1 MKLTATRERYPD
13 GTPVQ
18 NLEERIAFIEK
29 HGLNSENILRL
40 NPALNSIERMTENIE
55 FISNLG
61 LSNKVFERVP
71 QLFSYSIENNLEPK
85 VEYINDL
92 GLSNK
97 VFERFP
103 QLFNLSIE
111 NNLEPKV
118 EYINDLGLSN
128 KVFERVP
135 RLFSYSMKNRIWP
148 RSELLRE
155 AGFDAGEELMKHISL
170 PNHRFEAKY
179 GILEREIFEKAA
191 EYQS

>member
-55 FISNLG
+55 FISN
-61 LSNKVFERVP
+61 
-71 QLFSYSIENNLEPK
+71 
-85 VEYINDL
+85 L